1 MQDFSKI
8 PNGGPVIED
17 RLSILYSEGVAKG
30 RISLN
35 QWVDLC
41 STKASK
47 LFGLFP
53 QKGTLAVGTDADIVI
68 FDPSIKRVI
77 SAETHHMNVD
87 YSAFEGMQVQ
97 GCPVT
102 VLCRGEYVIR
112 NRQFVG
118 ASGAGEYVKRSKYDA
133 QEPLPSRKQLSA
145 MAALNGGEADVGA
158 RNV

>member
-1 MQDFSKI
+1 M
-8 PNGGPVIED
+8 IED

-41 STKASK
+41 STRASK

-68 FDPSIKRVI
+68 FDPAMEREL
-77 SAETHHMNVD
+77 SAATHHMNVD

-112 NRQFVG
+112 DQQFAG
-118 ASGAGEYVKRSKYDA
+118 KPGAGQYVKRAKYDA
-133 QEPLPSRKQLSA
+133 GVPVPVKK
-145 MAALNGGEADVGA
+145 EATTTRG
-158 RNV
+158 